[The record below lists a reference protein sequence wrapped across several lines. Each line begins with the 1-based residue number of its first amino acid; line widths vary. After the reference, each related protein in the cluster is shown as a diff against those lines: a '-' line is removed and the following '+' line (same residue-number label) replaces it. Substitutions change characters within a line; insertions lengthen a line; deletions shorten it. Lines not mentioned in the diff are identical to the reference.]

1 MIHSNPKI
9 LPGKII
15 HQLEN
20 IAPEPTETKYD
31 LNCRCNDGSTLRS
44 PHCPQEF
51 LHVSNKSLSLK
62 LVSKDTETRVMTR
75 AQLLCGTSRGSASL
89 LYRPAKMMEMV
100 GATKIY
106 EPPITTGRRVPKN
119 VCNRVF
125 MPATNNIV

>member
-62 LVSKDTETRVMTR
+62 LVQRWNILYPIKLTAISLINLDPFLTL
-75 AQLLCGTSRGSASL
+75 QL
-89 LYRPAKMMEMV
+89 
-100 GATKIY
+100 
-106 EPPITTGRRVPKN
+106 N
-119 VCNRVF
+119 
-125 MPATNNIV
+125 

>member
-1 MIHSNPKI
+1 MDLIICKKRRKYDEIQFNILQKEMIHSNPKI

-62 LVSKDTETRVMTR
+62 LMSKD
-75 AQLLCGTSRGSASL
+75 GIFI
-89 LYRPAKMMEMV
+89 PD
-100 GATKIY
+100 
-106 EPPITTGRRVPKN
+106 
-119 VCNRVF
+119 
-125 MPATNNIV
+125 